1 MSFVSGIARKC
12 MGSISGLLNKPS
24 KVISYEI
31 AKTGTKVSR
40 WSEGAYNFK
49 KVEFGSGNLVAKNSG
64 LKDYVVKTD
73 KNGKSVFNAT
83 YTCSK
88 GDIST
93 DLKFDLSSGK
103 DLSPNQ
109 NYVRIYLRNMLV
121 GRIIK

>member
-1 MSFVSGIARKC
+1 MSLVSGIARKG
-12 MGSISGLLNKPS
+12 MGCLSGLFKKPS

-31 AKTGTKVSR
+31 AKTGTKISR

-73 KNGKSVFNAT
+73 KKGKSMFKAT
-83 YTCSK
+83 YTCPQ
-88 GDIST
+88 GEVST
-93 DLKFDLSSGK
+93 NEQLHLALCK

-109 NYVRIYLRNMLV
+109 SYALIKIQNMLLKF
-121 GRIIK
+121 I